1 MGILGT
7 DQEKEYG
14 CLIAENEA
22 HHAQKD
28 ACGRVQTMLM
38 TISGSEPAKLAYLTK
53 TLNRTLTVERA
64 LPAIKQ
70 NLDFYS
76 KAHVEIQ
83 AASAKC
89 SELYEIALKK
99 HQECEV
105 DHAVVVKFFCFMKEG
120 RDKQCGEYAK
130 CFQEANA
137 NYQQIKL
144 HVEKTEAIN
153 KEHFTQMACSEWVQ
167 DTAPH

>member
-1 MGILGT
+1 MAEKTATALKLELDKAMEAVHNCSQELFNAENALSHREKILGT

-28 ACGRVQTMLM
+28 ACGRVETMLM

-70 NLDFYS
+70 NMDFYN
-76 KAHVEIQ
+76 KAHIEIQ
-83 AASAKC
+83 
-89 SELYEIALKK
+89 
-99 HQECEV
+99 
-105 DHAVVVKFFCFMKEG
+105 
-120 RDKQCGEYAK
+120 
-130 CFQEANA
+130 
-137 NYQQIKL
+137 
-144 HVEKTEAIN
+144 
-153 KEHFTQMACSEWVQ
+153 
-167 DTAPH
+167 